1 MRADLFEDWTQA
13 NENWAD
19 SSIVINSRKSQT
31 DKDRG
36 VYTLMSREVPQL
48 HIILANSTE
57 INAVKRNNLISK
69 KHCKD
74 LMEKYHKNKDM
85 VDSIVRQKEELALWQ
100 ANPDYPDQRLY
111 KCWQSTSSIK
121 DSTTETSTTV
131 ETQRDIT
138 GADVQTMLSCP

>member
-57 INAVKRNNLISK
+57 INAVKRKNLISK
-69 KHCKD
+69 KT
-74 LMEKYHKNKDM
+74 L
-85 VDSIVRQKEELALWQ
+85 
-100 ANPDYPDQRLY
+100 
-111 KCWQSTSSIK
+111 
-121 DSTTETSTTV
+121 
-131 ETQRDIT
+131 
-138 GADVQTMLSCP
+138 